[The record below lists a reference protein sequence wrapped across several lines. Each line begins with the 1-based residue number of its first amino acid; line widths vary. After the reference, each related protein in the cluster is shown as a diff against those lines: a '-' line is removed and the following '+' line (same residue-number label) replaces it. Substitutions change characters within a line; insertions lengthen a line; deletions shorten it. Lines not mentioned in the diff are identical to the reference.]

1 MATIHKITAY
11 SISYELEND
20 IRKKAFSEE
29 EIADIYEQLKSEKQ
43 KLSQRVKILLIT
55 GAVLSLVFGI
65 STYVKSEEIL
75 LALVTAVVLMAVVGA
90 AALGAMYANIGKIA
104 KQWNK
109 LIGSYYSQIG
119 DKYIL

>member
-1 MATIHKITAY
+1 
-11 SISYELEND
+11 
-20 IRKKAFSEE
+20 
-29 EIADIYEQLKSEKQ
+29 
-43 KLSQRVKILLIT
+43 
-55 GAVLSLVFGI
+55 
-65 STYVKSEEIL
+65 
-75 LALVTAVVLMAVVGA
+75 MAVVGA